1 MKGCS
6 LRFYL
11 HENQKHRGMLL
22 YEWLLEQARQRGIHG
37 GSAFR
42 AIAGFGRHGVMT
54 EQHFFELAG
63 QLTVLV
69 EFIVSDQDADALLEL
84 VREEG
89 APLFY
94 ARLPAEFGIVGEKKP
109 AGN

>member
-1 MKGCS
+1 MQGCS

-37 GSAFR
+37 GTAFR
-42 AIAGFGRHGVMT
+42 AIAGFGRHGVLT

-69 EFIVSDQDADALLEL
+69 EFIVSDAEADSLLALT
-84 VREEG
+84 REGG
-89 APLFY
+89 AALFY
-94 ARLPAEFGIVGEKKP
+94 TRAAVEFGLVAAGES
-109 AGN
+109 

>member
-1 MKGCS
+1 MQGCS

-22 YEWLLEQARQRGIHG
+22 YEWLLEQAQRRDIHG
-37 GSAFR
+37 GTAFR
-42 AIAGFGRHGVMT
+42 AIAGFGRHGVLT

-69 EFIVSDQDADALLEL
+69 EFVVADADADALLAL
-84 VREEG
+84 VREDG

-94 ARLPAEFGIVGEKKP
+94 TRTATEFGVVADGQP
-109 AGN
+109 RN